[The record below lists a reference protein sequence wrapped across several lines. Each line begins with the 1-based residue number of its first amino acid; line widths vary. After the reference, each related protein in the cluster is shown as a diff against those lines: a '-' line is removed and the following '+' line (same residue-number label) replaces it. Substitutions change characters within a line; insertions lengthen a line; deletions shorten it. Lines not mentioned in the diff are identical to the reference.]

1 MNFWGMLLAF
11 LPWVLYKVIMDL
23 PLLDDM
29 TMLKAS
35 VVFALGACIWQ
46 TVNKSGRG
54 ILHWGTVGFFAVN
67 MALVVVWPNLWYLKH
82 LGVFS
87 GGVLSILVWGSVLFK
102 RPFTLAYAKERTD
115 PSRWNNPRFV
125 RRNYQIS
132 MFWGVIMLVGLG
144 FAVLKGLDWSR
155 RALYDV
161 LDNTVLVLAIVV
173 TCRFSHPPKQAE
185 LIVRELPPEEEG
197 H

>member
-23 PLLDDM
+23 PLFDDL

-35 VVFALGACIWQ
+35 VVFAFVACIWQ

-54 ILHWGTVGFFAVN
+54 ILHWGTVGFFAVTLG
-67 MALVVVWPNLWYLKH
+67 MVVIWPNLWYLQH

-87 GGVLSILVWGSVLFK
+87 GGVLSALVWGSILFK
-102 RPFTLAYAKERTD
+102 RPFTLVYAKEKAD
-115 PSRWNNPRFV
+115 PSRWNKPGFI

-132 MFWGVIMLVGLG
+132 IFWGVIMLLGL
-144 FAVLKGLDWSR
+144 FFSVLKGMDWAHR
-155 RALYDV
+155 MWYDV
-161 LDNTVLVLAIVV
+161 LDNVVLVLAIAV
-173 TCRFSHPPKQAE
+173 TCRWSRPPRPAESPVAVEDGEKQE
-185 LIVRELPPEEEG
+185 
-197 H
+197 